1 VGGGWRI
8 QLVYAAL
15 LPLNYFLELGFFFA
29 IGWLTLKKYRRSG
42 HLTRQQLALSAI
54 LITSVVLCTFVRS
67 SVIANNDLGWR
78 GFLFAQFVLILWAV
92 DFWPEWPKLGFDLR
106 ITLRAMLMLG
116 VFGTAYQVVMLRMY
130 PMFLDQW
137 VVQGHAG
144 SKPDSPSAD
153 GQFGRRAL
161 EMRRGYAQLE
171 SMLPEG
177 ATIQFNPRGD
187 TNGYFCGL
195 YGNRQVVA
203 FDEGCGSTF
212 GGGRQDCA
220 GIISRVPPV
229 FETLAMQQPIDQ
241 DHIDVLVF
249 QDTDPVWVDRRSWIW
264 QMKPLVANNYF
275 RALPTRGISFQRAMN

>member
-1 VGGGWRI
+1 
-8 QLVYAAL
+8 
-15 LPLNYFLELGFFFA
+15 
-29 IGWLTLKKYRRSG
+29 
-42 HLTRQQLALSAI
+42 
-54 LITSVVLCTFVRS
+54 
-67 SVIANNDLGWR
+67 VIANNDLGWR
-78 GFLFAQFVLILWAV
+78 GFLFAQFVLILWAI

-130 PMFLDQW
+130 PIFLDQW
-137 VVQGHAG
+137 VIPG
-144 SKPDSPSAD
+144 SKPYSPSVD

-161 EMRRGYAQLE
+161 AIRRGYTQLE

-195 YGNRQVVA
+195 YANRQVVA

-212 GGGRQDCA
+212 GGARQDCA
-220 GIISRVPPV
+220 EIISRVPPV
-229 FETLAMQQPIDQ
+229 FETLAIQRPIDQ
-241 DHIDVLVF
+241 DHIDVFVF
-249 QDTDPVWVDRRSWIW
+249 QDTDPVWADRRSWIW

-275 RALPTRGISFQRAMN
+275 RALPTRGISFQRALNAVQPKVKHNQFVAVNE